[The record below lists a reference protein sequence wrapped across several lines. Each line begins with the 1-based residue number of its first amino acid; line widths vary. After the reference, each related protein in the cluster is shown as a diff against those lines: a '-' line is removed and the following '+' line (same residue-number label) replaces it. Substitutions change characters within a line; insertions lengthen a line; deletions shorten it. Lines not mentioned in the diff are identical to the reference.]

1 MPSKKKTPTKK
12 SHKRKSSSS
21 DQTSGSKRKHPIL
34 ITKPII
40 LGNYAIGLKKK
51 DTERLWCK
59 WVCYVRGLIL
69 DDDLNYISKV
79 VFHLHETF
87 NPPVVTV
94 TKPPFEIEQE
104 GWGQFPLLIDIHFH
118 ASSGLDPIHLQY
130 DLKLPSD
137 NAIKK
142 RKPFVSE
149 QYEELLFYDPTE
161 QFEQILKINAEN
173 VKNIIKKI
181 KTATEAS
188 LKNESDSDNDESTSD
203 KKSGAGSV
211 TTNSMETSSFRPSV
225 SAQIEQHAPILKEET
240 SLKAITEMAEKLR
253 EQIKEREQPS
263 TGTATSK
270 SESGSRSS
278 KSKKSKSNK
287 KSNKKES
294 DDEDDDDYVD

>member
-12 SHKRKSSSS
+12 KNSQKRKSSS

-59 WVCYVRGLIL
+59 WVCYVRGLVL

-87 NPPVVTV
+87 NPPVVTI
-94 TKPPFEIEQE
+94 TKPPFETEQE
-104 GWGQFPLLIDIHFH
+104 GWGQFPLFIDIHFH
-118 ASSGLDPIHLQY
+118 SSSGLDPIRLQY

-149 QYEELLFYDPTE
+149 QYEELLFYDPNE
-161 QFEQILKINAEN
+161 QFEQILKTNTEN
-173 VKNIIKKI
+173 VKNTIKKI

-188 LKNESDSDNDESTSD
+188 LKHESDSDDDNITSER
-203 KKSGAGSV
+203 KSGATTTSV
-211 TTNSMETSSFRPSV
+211 VETSSFRPSV
-225 SAQIEQHAPILKEET
+225 SAQIEQHAPILKEEA
-240 SLKAITEMAEKLR
+240 SLKAITEMAEKLK
-253 EQIKEREQPS
+253 EQIREREQPS
-263 TGTATSK
+263 MGSGSK
-270 SESGSRSS
+270 SESSSRS

-287 KSNKKES
+287 KLSKKDS
-294 DDEDDDDYVD
+294 DDDEDDDDYVE